1 MTCGECM
8 RGQITSAIIVAILL
22 LPMVIAEPNSVIQ
35 IGSSTTLDD
44 FDIGINTGAVSPDG
58 ESVILVGK
66 DGYVHRISAIN
77 PLDRSQ
83 DIELNAGA
91 TRDFQD
97 VAWHPRGYTA
107 LLTGD
112 NGMALRYD
120 TFDHSISNVNGSG
133 TVNGL
138 DLTSVAWRTSGDYA
152 YFGAVDGS
160 LWKFSEGSGFESIDN
175 YGMSSPVS
183 DIACHRTSNVC
194 VVVTQSD
201 GIYVIGKD
209 HHVTKMGDT
218 KDYTWMAVDCA
229 DPTLSECVA
238 FASGLITKAI
248 HLNFEDSSLSY
259 GKPPMMLT
267 TLEGDITG
275 VSKGSDAST
284 LIHLAPFGVVRQRP
298 ITSEAYAQI
307 NYSDVE
313 EWDTVV
319 AGRAIKFIWETS
331 TLNGFMITDYGNV
344 IEFEPLQ
351 PEADISMIFMVIMGA
366 VLISVPG
373 VIFGLIFMNSPF
385 YQRMY
390 AEGKM
395 RKVAGIPL
403 AFAFA
408 LGACSWA
415 LDNRYNFGM
424 SLENHILIS
433 FIILIIGLRI
443 GYSSQQS
450 NNKK

>member
-1 MTCGECM
+1 M
-8 RGQITSAIIVAILL
+8 RGLTTSVIIVAILL

-35 IGSSTTLDD
+35 IRSSTSLDD
-44 FDIGINTGAVSPDG
+44 IDIGINTGAVSPDG
-58 ESVILVGK
+58 NNVILVGK

-77 PLDRSQ
+77 PMDRSQ

-97 VAWHPRGYTA
+97 VAWHPRGNTA
-107 LLTGD
+107 LITGD
-112 NGMALRYD
+112 NGMTLRYD
-120 TFDHSISNVNGSG
+120 TYDHSISNVNGSS

-152 YFGAVDGS
+152 YFGAIDGS
-160 LWKFSEGSGFESIDN
+160 VWKFSEGSGFESIDN

-183 DIACHRTSNVC
+183 DIACHRTNNVC

-201 GIYVIGKD
+201 GVYVIGKD

-259 GKPPMMLT
+259 GKPSMMLT
-267 TLEGDITG
+267 TLEGDIIG
-275 VSKGSDAST
+275 VSRGSDAST
-284 LIHLAPFGVVRQRP
+284 LIHLAPFGTVKQRP

-307 NYSDVE
+307 IYSDVE
-313 EWDTVV
+313 EWDAVV
-319 AGRAIKFIWETS
+319 SGRAIEFTWETS
-331 TLNGFMITDYGNV
+331 SLNGFIITGYGN
-344 IEFEPLQ
+344 IISFEPLQ
-351 PEADISMIFMVIMGA
+351 EEGDDSMLFKALGVA
-366 VLISVPG
+366 VLIAVPG
-373 VIFGLIFMNSPF
+373 TIFGLIFMSSTF

-390 AEGKM
+390 SEGKL
-395 RKVAGIPL
+395 RKVVGLPL
-403 AFAFA
+403 AIA
-408 LGACSWA
+408 LAIGSCSWA
-415 LDNRYNFGM
+415 LDNRYHFDTPV
-424 SLENHILIS
+424 ETHFLIS
-433 FIILIIGLRI
+433 FAILFIGLWI
-443 GYSSQQS
+443 GYSSQRT

>member
-1 MTCGECM
+1 M
-8 RGQITSAIIVAILL
+8 RGLTTSAILIAILL
-22 LPMVIAEPNSVIQ
+22 LPVVIAEPNSVIQ
-35 IGSSTTLDD
+35 IRSSTTLDD

-58 ESVILVGK
+58 NNVILVGK

-77 PLDRSQ
+77 PMDRSQ

-97 VAWHPRGYTA
+97 VAWHPRGNTA
-107 LLTGD
+107 LLAGD

-120 TFDHSISNVNGSG
+120 TYDHSISNVNGSS

-152 YFGAVDGS
+152 YFGAIDGS

-183 DIACHRTSNVC
+183 DIACHRTNNVC

-209 HHVTKMGDT
+209 HHITKMGDT
-218 KDYTWMAVDCA
+218 KDYTWMSVDCA

-267 TLEGDITG
+267 TLEGDITD
-275 VSKGSDAST
+275 VSRGSDGTT
-284 LIHLAPFGVVRQRP
+284 LLHLAPFGMVRQRP

-307 NYSDVE
+307 IYSDVE
-313 EWDTVV
+313 EWDAVV
-319 AGRAIKFIWETS
+319 SGRAIKFTWETTS
-331 TLNGFMITDYGNV
+331 LNGFIITDYGN
-344 IEFEPLQ
+344 IISFEPLQ
-351 PEADISMIFMVIMGA
+351 EEVDTGIMTMMILIA
-366 VLISVPG
+366 VSISVPG
-373 VIFGLIFMNSPF
+373 VIIGLIFMNSPYLQRK
-385 YQRMY
+385 YQERRDRIWKKKQLAQSY
-390 AEGKM
+390 N
-395 RKVAGIPL
+395 RK
-403 AFAFA
+403 
-408 LGACSWA
+408 
-415 LDNRYNFGM
+415 
-424 SLENHILIS
+424 
-433 FIILIIGLRI
+433 
-443 GYSSQQS
+443 
-450 NNKK
+450 